1 MTPSHKQK
9 VRECRM
15 PGCLKCLNRVERNHN
30 SVGQRVMYSVRHTH
44 CAKLVQ
50 QAGTPTTGITQE
62 VSCLTQRHEGARTQR
77 HSECFAPV
85 ATVTPQDFVRYAPC
99 AADAV
104 PRGCPGE
111 GMK

>member
-44 CAKLVQ
+44 CAKPVK

-85 ATVTPQDFVRYAPC
+85 ATVTLKILCATPSAPQRRNR
-99 AADAV
+99 AAAGA
-104 PRGCPGE
+104 RA
-111 GMK
+111 